1 MGTACYNKAVWTAQ
15 SRHKRLAMRAL
26 DCDPNRLIH
35 EGPSDL
41 ATIQDNRPATG
52 NALPPNKGMPRS
64 GRSAGGI
71 VGFVRRR
78 PVLVGVL
85 LLALIGTAYFATR
98 GTEEQAGEAI
108 IVEAERGDI
117 ENVVTAVGSLQPLK
131 FVDVGAQVSGQL
143 ETLHVIA
150 GDEVTKGQLLAEI
163 DATVQTA
170 RVESGQAQLQNL
182 RAQLAD
188 RQAQLK
194 LAQSQADR
202 QERLKADNATSIE
215 AYDSAQAALQ
225 SAEAQVRATQAQI
238 RQSESTMRGDQATLG
253 YSRIFAPIA
262 GTVSSITAKEGQT
275 LNANQ
280 QAPTI
285 LQIADLTTMMV
296 STQVSEADI
305 PRLRIGMPAY
315 FTTLGNPDRRW
326 PGRLRQILPTPQV
339 VNNVVMYTA
348 QFDVANP
355 DRQLMTQMTA
365 QVFFVLD
372 EARNAVTVP
381 VSAVRYTDRG
391 AGRANGAGQ
400 RGARQAEAQTPETR
414 TAEAAPTRPAN
425 GAGVNAGAGPN
436 AGAGAPRGERVRNRQ
451 GNQGNED
458 EGGAPQ
464 RPRGRP
470 AVVTVVAEDGTQSER
485 NVVAGVTDR
494 IKVEIISG
502 LEEGE
507 RVVAGTLARNENNR
521 DNNNNNNGGRGGFGG
536 PGGFQG
542 RGFGG

>member
-1 MGTACYNKAVWTAQ
+1 
-15 SRHKRLAMRAL
+15 
-26 DCDPNRLIH
+26 
-35 EGPSDL
+35 
-41 ATIQDNRPATG
+41 
-52 NALPPNKGMPRS
+52 MPR
-64 GRSAGGI
+64 GARPGGI
-71 VGFVRRR
+71 VGFVRRQ
-78 PVLVGVL
+78 PVLIGVV
-85 LLALIGTAYFATR
+85 LLALIGAGYFATR
-98 GTEEQAGEAI
+98 STEEQTGEVI
-108 IVEAERGDI
+108 IVEAERGDV
-117 ENVVTAVGSLQPLK
+117 ENVVTAVGSLQPLT

-163 DATVQTA
+163 DATVQSA

-188 RQAQLK
+188 RQAQMQ
-194 LAQSQADR
+194 LAKSQADR

-215 AYDSAQAALQ
+215 AYDSAKSSLQ

-238 RQSESTMRGDQATLG
+238 QQSESTMRGDQATLG

-262 GTVSSITAKEGQT
+262 GTVSSVTAKQGQT

-285 LQIADLTTMMV
+285 LQIADLSTMMV

-315 FTTLGNPDRRW
+315 FTTLGNPNRRW
-326 PGRLRQILPTPQV
+326 PGTLRQILPTPQV

-381 VSAVRYTDRG
+381 VSAVKYADRG
-391 AGRANGAGQ
+391 AGRANGAAQ
-400 RGARQAEAQTPETR
+400 RGARAEGAGTPETATAGPARTR
-414 TAEAAPTRPAN
+414 TADN
-425 GAGVNAGAGPN
+425 GAGANAAGAPNGAGAG
-436 AGAGAPRGERVRNRQ
+436 RGERFRNRQ
-451 GNQGNED
+451 GAGGD
-458 EGGAPQ
+458 APRGGGAPQ

-470 AVVTVVAEDGTQSER
+470 AVVTVVAENGTQSER

-507 RVVAGTLARNENNR
+507 RVVAGTLARNQNNNNNR
-521 DNNNNNNGGRGGFGG
+521 NNNNGGPPGGFGG
-536 PGGFQG
+536 PPGGFGG

>member
-1 MGTACYNKAVWTAQ
+1 M
-15 SRHKRLAMRAL
+15 
-26 DCDPNRLIH
+26 
-35 EGPSDL
+35 

-52 NALPPNKGMPRS
+52 QAPPPNTGMPR
-64 GRSAGGI
+64 GKRAGGGI

-78 PVLVGVL
+78 PVLVGIL

-108 IVEAERGDI
+108 IVEAERGDV
-117 ENVVTAVGSLQPLK
+117 ENVVTAVGSLQPLN

-163 DATVQTA
+163 DATVQSA

-215 AYDSAQAALQ
+215 AYDSAQASLQ

-238 RQSESTMRGDQATLG
+238 QQSESTMRGDQATLG

-262 GTVSSITAKEGQT
+262 GTVSSITAKQGQT

-326 PGRLRQILPTPQV
+326 PGKLRQILPTPQV

-391 AGRANGAGQ
+391 AGRANGAAQ
-400 RGARQAEAQTPETR
+400 RGARTAEAGTPEARTAETR
-414 TAEAAPTRPAN
+414 TADAAPA
-425 GAGVNAGAGPN
+425 NAGA
-436 AGAGAPRGERVRNRQ
+436 ARGERVRNRQ
-451 GNQGNED
+451 GNQGNEG
-458 EGGAPQ
+458 EGDAPQ

-507 RVVAGTLARNENNR
+507 QVVAGTLARNENGN
-521 DNNNNNNGGRGGFGG
+521 NNNNNNGGRGGFGG